1 MNKISAVSTAVTKLV
16 TKSVSN
22 SLNTVTDAIDYIVNE
37 AEVIKQFRKAPDET
51 HVELRSLIKQLCID
65 MAYIDHIFDDIP
77 VIHNWTYNEKENSI
91 EGQIYNNETIK
102 SGKLIGVDILDI
114 NFNDGVVRS
123 EEGIF
128 NLGAENG
135 FILKRRKRD
144 RFKEKRRK
152 INKIVNDKIDKNV
165 EKVMQKLIDRRIEEK
180 EKTKAEFGICLFI
193 GIVFFCAVKYFWG

>member
-22 SLNTVTDAIDYIVNE
+22 SFNTVTDAIDYIVNE

-77 VIHNWTYNEKENSI
+77 VIHNWTYHEKENSI
-91 EGQIYNNETIK
+91 EGQIYNNKNIK

-114 NFNDGVVRS
+114 DFNDGVVRS
-123 EEGIF
+123 EEGVF
-128 NLGAENG
+128 NLGAEIG
-135 FILKRRKRD
+135 FITKRRKRD
-144 RFKEKRRK
+144 RIKEKRRK
-152 INKIVNDKIDKNV
+152 INEKIDKNV
-165 EKVMQKLIDRRIEEK
+165 ENVMQKLIDRRIEEK
-180 EKTKAEFGICLFI
+180 EKTNAEFGICLFI